1 MSKNHLRIATRKSP
15 LALWQAQFIKKQ
27 LQILYPELNIELV
40 KIMTQADK
48 FIHTPLSQMGG
59 KGLFVKELEDA
70 LLKQHADIAVHS
82 IKDLPSELPAELELA
97 VFCKRDDPRDAL
109 ISQKFLA
116 LKNLPSQAKVG
127 TSSLRRQCQIA
138 AIRPDLKLENLRGN
152 VDTRLTKLKENHY
165 DAIVLAVAGLK
176 RLQLEQAISEYF
188 PTHDILPAI
197 GQGAIGIEC
206 RKDDNDTFN
215 IIKKLDD
222 LTTRQCITAERAMNK
237 EFGGNCQTPVA
248 GYATII
254 NNQLILQGLVG
265 KADGSLI
272 LRATKTGVPHDAE
285 IIGNHV
291 AQALFTQGA
300 EEILKL
306 C

>member
-1 MSKNHLRIATRKSP
+1 MLKNQIRIATRKSP
-15 LALWQAQFIKKQ
+15 LALWQAQFIKQQ
-27 LQILYPELNIELV
+27 LQVLHPELNIEFV
-40 KIMTQADK
+40 KIVTQADK

-70 LLKQHADIAVHS
+70 LLQNHADIAVHS
-82 IKDLPSELPAELELA
+82 IKDLPSELPQELELA

-116 LKNLPSQAKVG
+116 LKNLPPQAKVG

-152 VDTRLTKLKENHY
+152 VDTRLTKLKDGYY

-176 RLQLEQAISEYF
+176 RLQLEKTISEYF
-188 PTHDILPAI
+188 PTHEILPAM

-206 RKDDNDTFN
+206 RKKDAATID

-254 NNQLILQGLVG
+254 NDQLTLQGLVG
-265 KADGSLI
+265 KVDGSLL
-272 LRATKTGVPHDAE
+272 LRATKTGHSDDAE
-285 IIGNHV
+285 KIGKDV
-291 AQALFTQGA
+291 ACNLIEQGA
-300 EEILKL
+300 LEILK
-306 C
+306 